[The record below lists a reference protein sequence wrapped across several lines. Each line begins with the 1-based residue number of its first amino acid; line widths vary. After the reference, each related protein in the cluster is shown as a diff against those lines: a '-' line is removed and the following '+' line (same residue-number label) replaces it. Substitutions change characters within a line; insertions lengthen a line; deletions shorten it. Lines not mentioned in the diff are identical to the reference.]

1 MGKTNKYYTIFL
13 GIFLL
18 ITFSGYSQQS
28 QNPSLVEVLKQVE
41 SRYNIQFN
49 YAEDVVENIFLEFPK
64 EELGLEDVL
73 NYLRQQTKLNFNL
86 LDNAFVIISRPDDLL
101 LCGFLKDEE
110 TQAPITYA
118 TIQSGT
124 FSEVSDESGFFNIS
138 IKRPNDTIEI
148 RHIGY
153 KTKKIPFVQFEAKTC
168 EDVFLRQNIEA
179 LSEVL
184 LSNYIVPGINK
195 LNNATFQIDV
205 SKFDILPGLIDTDI
219 LQAVQAFP
227 GIQSVNETVSNINIR
242 GGTHD
247 QNLILWDGIKMY
259 QSGHF
264 FGLISMYNPQI
275 TQKVS
280 LQKNGIRWAALT
292 DGVSGTIAMNTASEL
307 NQNFRASIGA
317 NFTDINAFADVPI
330 GKKSSVQIAARKSL
344 SDWVKTPT
352 YNTFFDRI
360 VQDTEVTNNIDEV
373 INSNQD
379 FDFYDM
385 SFRWLYHISEN
396 DRLRL
401 NFINTN
407 NELMFDEVVLDNS
420 EEISRRSSLKQNS
433 IAGGLSYERTWSNK
447 LTTSLEVY
455 ETDYK
460 LEAINANVLE
470 SQRFLQENKV
480 SETSAR
486 LIADYKINSQINL
499 ANGYHFVETKVTNL
513 DDIDTPVFR
522 RLISE
527 VVRTHGVFSQVNWS
541 SKNKN
546 TFAKGG
552 LRFNY
557 IDKFKKV
564 ILEPRISFNH
574 RLSKYFTVEVLGEF
588 KHQNTSQ
595 IINFQNDFLG
605 IEKRR
610 WLLSNDGNI
619 PILRSKQA
627 SVGIHYN
634 KKGWLASLESFYKN
648 VDGITTQSQ
657 GFQNQF
663 EFVRTTGSYD
673 AFGFDVLLRK
683 RFSKTNIWLSYTY
696 LNNDYQF
703 ETLTEQNFPSNFDV
717 THAVTI
723 GSTYTTKSLK
733 LSAGLNWHSGT
744 PATPINNNEPVVN
757 NQVNFGASNSTEL
770 SDYFRVDLSAIYKF
784 NLGVKTKAQLGL
796 SIWNVL
802 DRDNK
807 INRFFRVDNNSVDR
821 ITQNSLGFTPNATF
835 RVYFLNIGHKLYF

>member
-13 GIFLL
+13 GLFLL
-18 ITFSGYSQQS
+18 LNISGYSQQA
-28 QNPSLVEVLKQVE
+28 QKPSLVEVLKQVE
-41 SRYNIQFN
+41 TRYNIQFN
-49 YAEDVVENIFLEFPK
+49 YAQDVVENIFLDFPD
-64 EELGLEDVL
+64 ETLGLADAL
-73 NYLRQQTKLNFNL
+73 NYLRQQTRLNFNV
-86 LDNAFVIISRPDDLL
+86 LDNAFVIISRPDDLM
-101 LCGFLKDEE
+101 LCGFLKDES
-110 TQAPITYA
+110 TQAPVAYA
-118 TIQSGT
+118 TIQSGND
-124 FSEVSDESGFFNIS
+124 SEVSDESGFFNIK
-138 IKRPNDTIEI
+138 IERPTDSIEI

-153 KTKKIPFVQFEAKTC
+153 KPVKVQVSQFQNSTC
-168 EDVFLRQNIEA
+168 EDIVLSQNIEA

-184 LSNYIVPGINK
+184 LSSYIVPGISK
-195 LNNATFQIDV
+195 LNNGTFQIDV

-280 LQKNGIRWAALT
+280 LQKSGSDVSLT
-292 DGVSGTIAMNTASEL
+292 DGVSGTIAMNTGSEL
-307 NQNFRASIGA
+307 NQDFTASVGV
-317 NFTDINAFADVPI
+317 NFTDVNAFADIPI
-330 GKKSSVQIAARKSL
+330 GKKSSIQVAARKSL

-360 VQDTEVTNNIDEV
+360 VQDTEVTNNVDEV

-379 FDFYDM
+379 FDFYDT
-385 SFRWLYHISEN
+385 SFRWLYHISEK
-396 DRLRL
+396 DQLRL

-407 NELMFDEVVLDNS
+407 NELMFDEVAVDNS

-433 IAGGLSYERTWSNK
+433 IAGGLSYERTWSSK
-447 LTTSLEVY
+447 LSTSFEVY

-460 LEAINANVLE
+460 LEAINANVLD

-480 SETSAR
+480 SETSVR
-486 LIADYKINSQINL
+486 LKADHKISPQISL
-499 ANGYHFVETKVTNL
+499 TNGYHFVETKVTNL
-513 DDIDTPVFR
+513 DDVDVPIFR
-522 RLISE
+522 ALISE
-527 VVRTHGVFSQVNWS
+527 VVRTHGVFSQINWS
-541 SKNKN
+541 SKDKN

-557 IDKFKKV
+557 IDKFEKIIV
-564 ILEPRISFNH
+564 EPRISFNH
-574 RLSKYFTVEVLGEF
+574 RLGKYFTLEVLGEF
-588 KHQNTSQ
+588 KHQYTSQ

-610 WLLSNDGNI
+610 WQLSNDNTI

-657 GFQNQF
+657 GFQNQY
-663 EFVRTTGSYD
+663 EFVRTSGSYD

-683 RFSKTNIWLSYTY
+683 RFKKTNIWMSYTF
-696 LNNDYQF
+696 LNNDYEF
-703 ETLTEQNFPSNFDV
+703 DALPEQNFPSNFDI
-717 THAVTI
+717 THAITL

-744 PATPINNNEPVVN
+744 PATPINTGQPIIDE
-757 NQVNFGASNSTEL
+757 QVNFGAANSTEL
-770 SDYFRVDLSAIYKF
+770 NDYFRVDLSAIYKF
-784 NLGVKTKAQLGL
+784 NLGPKTKAQFGL

-802 DRDNK
+802 DRNNK
-807 INRFFRVDNNSVDR
+807 INRFFRIDENNVDR
-821 ITQNSLGFTPNATF
+821 IIQNSLGFTPNATF
-835 RVYFLNIGHKLYF
+835 RAYF